1 MLVIIASC
9 WIIKFTQQTCQSQAR
24 RKARRAPHTP
34 GIGRHRIHQK
44 NKKEN
49 ETKIEEIFSGNNKAN
64 LKEIDEEKT
73 KKKSKQNII
82 IKINLFASNLKK
94 IIYVKELTMKKKE
107 NRTKFNCNAL
117 KKTVISQNKPN
128 TTGN

>member
-1 MLVIIASC
+1 MGITKVSLPEKIG
-9 WIIKFTQQTCQSQAR
+9 
-24 RKARRAPHTP
+24 RAHPT
-34 GIGRHRIHQK
+34 IGRHIVHQK
-44 NKKEN
+44 KKEKEN

-94 IIYVKELTMKKKE
+94 
-107 NRTKFNCNAL
+107 
-117 KKTVISQNKPN
+117 
-128 TTGN
+128 